1 MAMKLLLLLLFTLV
15 GSSSHSEGGRWV
27 GSEAAEWMRLGEELA
42 SAHDR
47 GAAHA
52 VYVRAIRKHP
62 RLLLHVEGQDP
73 RAQRPRCAAEE
84 IDPKIKGNALLRCA
98 QLAHEVDGGKAMRAR
113 APARGGAP
121 ALFCCLYACVL
132 TDLNE
137 SERLYLLAAKIL
149 AGSEGLQNT
158 EGEAGETGESIQRQG
173 GVDAV
178 AGYARLMAEHSAR
191 RGKAEVL
198 FRRVLKVQPSHS
210 SSLLGLA
217 GLLMDTGNLHELIR
231 AEKLIHQA
239 LLLNEMD
246 SEAVAALATLTAK
259 TTGDYDMAEGLYR
272 KALEL
277 DPWHLPTMCNYGLL
291 LQGVRRDYDKARA
304 QYQAALA
311 ISPGYPPALS
321 FLALMHHTVY
331 DSPQQAHA
339 LYTQALAR
347 CPTHVPTLVNL
358 GHLTWQALG
367 HTSEVTLR
375 APAMRSVRLSLA
387 LSFLGHARAG
397 GDDMNG
403 CDRHSSCWS
412 AAWSCSRTMPLSSA
426 ATPSSCQHPHSL
438 RRTSRPTW
446 TKPWPSTVEH
456 LNWIQPTWPSCAIM
470 HILSLSTRAKQAST
484 SLTSS

>member
-1 MAMKLLLLLLFTLV
+1 MASKLVLVAVVLFTRV
-15 GSSSHSEGGRWV
+15 GSSSHCKGGGWG
-27 GSEAAEWMRLGEELA
+27 GSEAAEWTRLGEELA

-52 VYVRAIRKHP
+52 VYVRAIRQLP
-62 RLLLHVEGQDP
+62 RLLHVEGQDP
-73 RAQRPRCAAEE
+73 SAERPRGAAEE
-84 IDPKIKGNALLRCA
+84 DDPKIKGNALLRCA
-98 QLAHEVDGGKAMRAR
+98 QLAHEVDGGKAMRPRPPAPR
-113 APARGGAP
+113 AS

-137 SERLYLLAAKIL
+137 SERLYLSAAKIL
-149 AGSEGLQNT
+149 AGSGGLQDT
-158 EGEAGETGESIQRQG
+158 EGDAGETGESIRRHG

-178 AGYARLMAEHSAR
+178 AGYARLMAEYSAR

-291 LQGVRRDYDKARA
+291 LQGVRRDYDKARG

-321 FLALMHHTVY
+321 FMALMHHTVY
-331 DSPQQAHA
+331 DSPLQAHA

-375 APAMRSVRLSLA
+375 APRDA
-387 LSFLGHARAG
+387 LRAFV
-397 GDDMNG
+397 
-403 CDRHSSCWS
+403 SC
-412 AAWSCSRTMPLSSA
+412 P
-426 ATPSSCQHPHSL
+426 
-438 RRTSRPTW
+438 
-446 TKPWPSTVEH
+446 
-456 LNWIQPTWPSCAIM
+456 
-470 HILSLSTRAKQAST
+470 
-484 SLTSS
+484 

>member
-1 MAMKLLLLLLFTLV
+1 MGLRTPYTCAQFASFRACYTWKGRTLAP
-15 GSSSHSEGGRWV
+15 S
-27 GSEAAEWMRLGEELA
+27 
-42 SAHDR
+42 
-47 GAAHA
+47 
-52 VYVRAIRKHP
+52 VRAVLRRRMTP
-62 RLLLHVEGQDP
+62 RSREM
-73 RAQRPRCAAEE
+73 RCCAARSSRT
-84 IDPKIKGNALLRCA
+84 KSMVVRQCA
-98 QLAHEVDGGKAMRAR
+98 RARVRAR
-113 APARGGAP
+113 AHVPCTACVRSALHRVRGAGRGRIALKMRPLCPAPRAS

-137 SERLYLLAAKIL
+137 SERLYLSAAKIL
-149 AGSEGLQNT
+149 AGSGGLQDT
-158 EGEAGETGESIQRQG
+158 EGDAGETGESIRRHG

-178 AGYARLMAEHSAR
+178 AGYARLMAEYSAR

-321 FLALMHHTVY
+321 FMALMHHTVY
-331 DSPQQAHA
+331 DSPLQAHA

-375 APAMRSVRLSLA
+375 APRDA
-387 LSFLGHARAG
+387 LRAFV
-397 GDDMNG
+397 
-403 CDRHSSCWS
+403 SC
-412 AAWSCSRTMPLSSA
+412 P
-426 ATPSSCQHPHSL
+426 
-438 RRTSRPTW
+438 
-446 TKPWPSTVEH
+446 
-456 LNWIQPTWPSCAIM
+456 
-470 HILSLSTRAKQAST
+470 
-484 SLTSS
+484 